1 MKKWIFCVVVA
12 LTLANGLLTTANG
25 QNVQLLYDLG
35 HTLYSDLSG
44 RPNVTTTVEMYKP
57 DKWGST
63 FLFTDITYFTD
74 GVAGAYWE
82 ISREFNIT
90 KNKRWAAHIEY
101 NGGATSLE
109 HTAIA
114 SRFQHALQLGGA
126 WNWASDDFT
135 KTFSLQ
141 ALYKQYFK
149 GTGRKGF
156 SSFQATTVWGLNFAK
171 GLLTFSGF
179 ADLWYDPDVKG
190 KLILLSQPQ
199 FWVNLNTLKGMDGVN
214 LSLGTEVEVSNNFIY
229 NDKGDHNKFFVIPSL
244 AAKWTF

>member
-1 MKKWIFCVVVA
+1 MKKWIFCLVVV

-25 QNVQLLYDLG
+25 QNVQVLYDLG
-35 HTLYSDLSG
+35 HTLYGDLSG

-114 SRFQHALQLGGA
+114 SRFQRALQLGGA

-156 SSFQATTVWGLNFAK
+156 SSFQATAVWGLNFAK

>member
-1 MKKWIFCVVVA
+1 MKKWIFCIMLA
-12 LTLANGLLTTANG
+12 LTMVNGQWSTANG
-25 QNVQLLYDLG
+25 QNVQFLYDLG
-35 HTLYSDLSG
+35 HTLYGDLSG
-44 RPNVTTTVEMYKP
+44 RPNITTTVEMYKP

-63 FLFTDITYFTD
+63 FLFTDITYYTD
-74 GVAGAYWE
+74 GAAGVYWE
-82 ISREFNIT
+82 ISREFNVT

-101 NGGATSLE
+101 NGGATSIE

-114 SRFQHALQLGGA
+114 SRFQHALLLGGA
-126 WNWASDDFT
+126 WNWASEDFS

-149 GTGRKGF
+149 GMGRKGF
-156 SSFQATTVWGLNFAK
+156 AGFQATAVWGLNFAK
-171 GLLTFSGF
+171 GLITCSGF

-190 KLILLSQPQ
+190 KLIFLSQPQ

-214 LSLGTEVEVSNNFIY
+214 LSLGTEIELSNNFVF
-229 NDKGDHNKFFVIPSL
+229 NNMGENNKFYVIPSL

>member
-1 MKKWIFCVVVA
+1 MKKWFFCLVMALIF
-12 LTLANGLLTTANG
+12 ANVLLTTVNG

-35 HTLYSDLSG
+35 HTLYGDLSG

-74 GVAGAYWE
+74 GAAGAYWE
-82 ISREFNIT
+82 ISREFNVT
-90 KNKRWAAHIEY
+90 KNKRWAVHIEY
-101 NGGATSLE
+101 NGGATSVE

-114 SRFQHALQLGGA
+114 SRFQHSLLFGGA
-126 WNWASDDFT
+126 WNWASEDFS

-141 ALYKQYFK
+141 ALYRQCFK
-149 GTGRKGF
+149 GMGSKAF
-156 SSFQATTVWGLNFAK
+156 SSFQATAVWGLNFAK

-179 ADLWYDPDVKG
+179 ADLWYNPNVNG

-199 FWVNLNTLKGMDGVN
+199 FWVNFNTLKGMDGIN
-214 LSLGTEVEVSNNFIY
+214 LSLGTEVEVSNNFIF
-229 NDKGDHNKFFVIPSL
+229 NDNGDNNKFFVIPSL

>member
-1 MKKWIFCVVVA
+1 MKKWIFCIMMT
-12 LTLANGLLTTANG
+12 LTIVNGQWSTAEG

-35 HTLYSDLSG
+35 HTLYSDLTG

-74 GVAGAYWE
+74 GAAGAYWE
-82 ISREFNIT
+82 ISREFNVT

-114 SRFQHALQLGGA
+114 SRFQHALLLGGA
-126 WNWASDDFT
+126 WNWASADFS

-141 ALYKQYFK
+141 LLYKQYFK
-149 GTGRKGF
+149 GMGRKGF
-156 SSFQATTVWGLNFAK
+156 AGVQGTAVWGLNFAK

-199 FWVNLNTLKGMDGVN
+199 FWVNFNTLKGMDGVN
-214 LSLGTEVEVSNNFIY
+214 LSLGTEIEVSNNFIF
-229 NDKGDHNKFFVIPSL
+229 NDNGENDKFFVIPSL

>member
-1 MKKWIFCVVVA
+1 MKKILFGIVIA
-12 LTLANGLLTTANG
+12 LFMLNGQWSTVNG

-35 HTLYSDLSG
+35 HTLYGDLSG
-44 RPNVTTTVEMYKP
+44 RPNITTTVEMFKT

-63 FLFTDITYFTD
+63 FLFTDINYYSD
-74 GVAGAYWE
+74 GAAGAYWE
-82 ISREFNIT
+82 ISREFNVT

-101 NGGATSLE
+101 NGGATSIE

-114 SRFQHALQLGGA
+114 SRFQHALLLGGA
-126 WNWASDDFT
+126 WNWASEDFS

-149 GTGRKGF
+149 GMGRKGF
-156 SSFQATTVWGLNFAK
+156 SSFQATAVWGLNFAN
-171 GLLTFSGF
+171 GLITFSGF

-214 LSLGTEVEVSNNFIY
+214 LSLGTEIEVSNNFVF
-229 NDKGDHNKFFVIPSL
+229 NDQGKNDKFFVIPSL

>member
-1 MKKWIFCVVVA
+1 MIVV
-12 LTLANGLLTTANG
+12 LTLANGFFVTANG

-63 FLFTDITYFTD
+63 FLFT
-74 GVAGAYWE
+74 E
-82 ISREFNIT
+82 ISREFNVT

-114 SRFQHALQLGGA
+114 SRFQHALLLGGA
-126 WNWASDDFT
+126 WNWASADYS

-149 GTGRKGF
+149 GMGRKGF
-156 SSFQATTVWGLNFAK
+156 AGFQATAVWGLNFAK

-179 ADLWYDPDVKG
+179 ADLWYDPDVNG

-199 FWVNLNTLKGMDGVN
+199 FWVNLNTLKGMNGVN
-214 LSLGTEVEVSNNFIY
+214 LSLGTEVEVSNNFIF
-229 NDKGDHNKFFVIPSL
+229 NDNGDNNKFFVIPSL

>member
-114 SRFQHALQLGGA
+114 SRFQHALLLGGA
-126 WNWASDDFT
+126 WNWASKDFT

-156 SSFQATTVWGLNFAK
+156 SSFQATAVWGLNFAK